1 MLDKRTVVI
10 RGGGDMASG
19 IACRLYNAGFK
30 VLIAEISEPSVIRR
44 KVSFAQAVYE
54 KEVFVEGICG
64 RLATSMT
71 EAPTLLERN
80 VIPVIVD
87 EDMDNFKSNKPF
99 ILVDAILAKKNLGTS
114 TDLAS
119 IVIGVGPGF
128 TVGKDVDAAV
138 ETKRGHDLG
147 KVILSGSAEPNTGI
161 PGNIGGYS
169 LERVIKSPA
178 EGVVSI
184 IKDIGSIV
192 ESGDVIATVD
202 GVDVRTEIGG
212 VVRGMIQDGYR
223 VSRDMKMADV
233 DPRAVADNCF
243 SISDKARSVGG
254 GVLEAVM
261 YLTNRNRLMHV
272 SELES
277 A

>member
-19 IACRLYNAGFK
+19 IACRLFNAGFK
-30 VLIAEISEPSVIRR
+30 VMIAEISEPSVIRR
-44 KVSFAQAVYE
+44 KVSFAQAIYE

-64 RLATSMT
+64 RLAVSMG
-71 EAPTLLERN
+71 EAMVLLERN

-87 EDMDNFKSNKPF
+87 KDMSNFKNNKPF
-99 ILVDAILAKKNLGTS
+99 ILVDAILAKTNFGTS
-114 TDLAS
+114 TDMANV
-119 IVIGVGPGF
+119 VIGVGPGF
-128 TVGKDVDAAV
+128 TAGKDVDAVV
-138 ETKRGHDLG
+138 ETKWGHDLG

-169 LERVIKSPA
+169 LERVIKSPE
-178 EGVVSI
+178 EGVVNI
-184 IKDIGSIV
+184 IREIGSIV

-202 GVDVRTEIGG
+202 GVDVLTEIGG

-223 VSRDMKMADV
+223 VSMDMKMADI
-233 DPRAVADNCF
+233 DPRAVVDNCF

-261 YLTNRNRLMHV
+261 YLTNRNRLRRV
-272 SELES
+272 SELET